1 MRKSQHKQVNISLRI
16 AIVMAFLLC
25 CFVVVVVRAFSIQV
39 KGAEF
44 YQSQGE
50 KRHVREVEIPVSRG
64 SIYDRNG
71 EPLALSTAMV
81 SVGIVPGQL
90 LDQFSKVEQLAEVL
104 ELNADELKN
113 IITSRK
119 DRQFLFIK
127 RRVTPM
133 LADQVKA
140 LNMKGVEFRTEF
152 KRFYPTGEILANVVG
167 FTDVEDVGQ
176 EGLERTYDNWL
187 TGTSGK
193 KTVVKDLLGQVI
205 ADIDVDE
212 LKAAKPGKDL
222 HLSLDRRLQYAAYL
236 ELKKAVYKHRAT
248 SGSAVVLDVKTG
260 EILAMVNQPSFNP
273 NGSKEN
279 TDGLRNR
286 SVTDIYEP
294 GSVMKPFAVVAALE
308 SAEYNADSI
317 IDTSPGVYEVDGFP
331 IRDFR
336 DYGELNIVGILVKS
350 SNVGMA
356 KLVLDLG
363 KDHLWD
369 VYHRFGFGQS
379 SGSGFMGESAGYLMH
394 HERWRTADHAALSRG
409 YGLSVTTL
417 QLASAYSV
425 FANKGRYRAPTFI
438 KGNVNED
445 KAIIDPMIASQL
457 TDMLSHVVNDVEGH
471 KAFIPNYTVA
481 GKTGTARIAEKGGYS
496 DNYMSSFVGF
506 SPVSSP
512 RLVVAVNINNP
523 QGEDYY
529 GGLVA
534 APVFTEIMKTGLRLL
549 NVPADQVARTLVDNN
564 TDSQVL
570 GVDDAE

>member
-1 MRKSQHKQVNISLRI
+1 
-16 AIVMAFLLC
+16 MAFLLC

-39 KGAEF
+39 RGAEF

-50 KRHVREVEIPVSRG
+50 KRHVREVDIPVSRG

-104 ELNADELKN
+104 DLDADELKQ

-119 DRQFLFIK
+119 DKKFLYIK
-127 RRVTPM
+127 RRITPM
-133 LADQVKA
+133 LAESVRA
-140 LNMKGVEFRTEF
+140 LNMEGVVFRTEF
-152 KRFYPTGEILANVVG
+152 KRYYPAGEILANVVG
-167 FTDVEDVGQ
+167 FTDVDDVGQ

-193 KTVVKDLLGQVI
+193 KTVVKDLLGQVV

-212 LKAAKPGKDL
+212 LEAAKPGKDL
-222 HLSLDRRLQYAAYL
+222 HLSIDRRLQYAAYV
-236 ELKKAVYKHRAT
+236 ELKKAVYQHQAT

-273 NGSKEN
+273 NGNKEIK
-279 TDGLRNR
+279 DGLRNR

-308 SAEYNADSI
+308 SAEYTPTSVVN
-317 IDTSPGVYEVDGFP
+317 TSPGEYEVDGFV
-331 IRDFR
+331 IHDFR
-336 DYGELNIVGILVKS
+336 DYGELSLVDILVKS
-350 SNVGMA
+350 SNVGVA
-356 KLVLDLG
+356 KLVLELG
-363 KDHLWD
+363 KEHLWD

-379 SGSGFMGESAGYLMH
+379 SGSGFMGESTGYLPH
-394 HERWRTADHAALSRG
+394 FSRWRTADHAALSRG
-409 YGLSVTTL
+409 YNLSVTTL
-417 QLASAYSV
+417 QLASAYAT
-425 FANKGRYRAPTFI
+425 FANQGRYRAPTFI

-457 TDMLSHVVNDVEGH
+457 TDMLSHVVNDTEGH
-471 KAFIPNYTVA
+471 KAFIPNYSVA
-481 GKTGTARIAEKGGYS
+481 GKTGTARIAENGGYS
-496 DNYMSSFVGF
+496 DNYISSFVGF
-506 SPVSSP
+506 SPVKSP
-512 RLVVAVNINNP
+512 RLVVAVSINNP
-523 QGEDYY
+523 RGEDYY

-549 NVPADQVARTLVDNN
+549 NVPADQINRTLVDITSAAGEGN
-564 TDSQVL
+564 D
-570 GVDDAE
+570 G